1 MLITRHPGGN
11 QGMAAPPCSPGLTA
25 PLSLLK
31 ATKAWGL
38 PRLVKATPVNC
49 KLGGLSGALP
59 FLLLSIANAGGAN
72 GSIRPLGNAAKT
84 SAVFGSAV
92 KRGSGTGAW
101 GKGGT
106 GSLYEVFDLSVRGL
120 LMQPAMAA
128 TQNNAANGSERFSF
142 SFGNCRHLI

>member
-1 MLITRHPGGN
+1 
-11 QGMAAPPCSPGLTA
+11 
-25 PLSLLK
+25 
-31 ATKAWGL
+31 
-38 PRLVKATPVNC
+38 VNC